1 MQDMIVS
8 QGLGKTYAGGITA
21 LTDVT
26 FTIQTGRVVLL
37 LGANGAGKSSLIHL
51 ACQVTRP
58 TTGTISLGITE
69 GKDLGWC
76 SQTQMID
83 WWTTVYEN
91 VLLGPSLS
99 GVSNQDAARATR
111 ETLELVGLSGQSNRH
126 CDQLSGGQLQRVQV
140 ARALATNPALMFLD
154 EPTVG
159 LDVSTSRKLMTE
171 LRRRA
176 TAGATIVIA
185 SHELDVV
192 EEFCDE
198 ILLLEEGRLIAHT
211 PRQAFVNA
219 WSSEEV
225 LVVDHEGELTPQ
237 QLEHLNG
244 LVTEVTDLAPLRMRV
259 PVGTSHLVLQ
269 KLFAITRVE
278 GFQLETPGLKEAFLR
293 YQQDLTDKRGAA

>member
-8 QGLGKTYAGGITA
+8 QALGKTYSGGITA

-26 FTIQTGRVVLL
+26 FTIKAGRVVLL

-58 TTGTISLGITE
+58 TTGQIRLGITE

-83 WWTTVYEN
+83 WWTTVFEN

-99 GVSNQDAARATR
+99 GANRKDAARITR
-111 ETLELVGLSGQSNRH
+111 ETLELVGLTSQSNRR

-159 LDVSTSRKLMTE
+159 LDVSTSRNLMTE
-171 LRRRA
+171 IRKRA
-176 TAGATIVIA
+176 DAGSTIVIA

-198 ILLLEEGRLIAHT
+198 ILLLEQGRLIAHT
-211 PRQAFVNA
+211 PRQEFVKA
-219 WSSEEV
+219 WSSEEI
-225 LVVDHEGELTPQ
+225 LVVNYDGELTPQ
-237 QLEHLNG
+237 QTEQLNE
-244 LVTEVTDLAPLRMRV
+244 LVTEVTSIQPLRLRV
-259 PVGTSHLVLQ
+259 PVGTSHQVLRE
-269 KLFAITRVE
+269 LFGMIRVD
-278 GFQLETPGLKEAFLR
+278 GFELETPGLKEAFLK
-293 YQQDLTDKRGAA
+293 YQQDFTDKRGAA

>member
-1 MQDMIVS
+1 MQEMIVS
-8 QGLGKTYAGGITA
+8 QGLSKTYSGGITA

-26 FTIQTGRVVLL
+26 FAVKTGRIVLL

-58 TTGTISLGITE
+58 TTGQIRLGITE

-76 SQTQMID
+76 SQSQMID

-91 VLLGPSLS
+91 VFLGPSLN
-99 GVSNQDAARATR
+99 GASNKDAARVTR
-111 ETLELVGLSGQSNRH
+111 ETLELVGLSGQSARH

-140 ARALATNPALMFLD
+140 ARALATDPALLFLD

-159 LDVSTSRKLMTE
+159 LDVSTSRNLMTE

-176 TAGATIVIA
+176 DAGCTIVIA

-198 ILLLEEGRLIAHT
+198 ILLLEAGQLIAHT
-211 PRQAFVNA
+211 PRQEFVKA

-225 LVVDHEGELTPQ
+225 LVVDYDGELTPQ
-237 QLEHLNG
+237 HLEQLNEY
-244 LVTEVTDLAPLRMRV
+244 VTEVTSLEPLRMRV

-269 KLFAITRVE
+269 QLFAITKVE
-278 GFQLETPGLKEAFLR
+278 SFQLETPGLKEAFLK
-293 YQQDLTDKRGAA
+293 YQHDLIEKQGAA